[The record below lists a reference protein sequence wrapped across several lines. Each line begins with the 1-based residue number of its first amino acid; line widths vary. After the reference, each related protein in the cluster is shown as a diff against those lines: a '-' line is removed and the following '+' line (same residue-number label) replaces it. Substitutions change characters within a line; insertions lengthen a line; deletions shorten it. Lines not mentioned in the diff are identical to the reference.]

1 MEEIFEVIG
10 VEHLKTV
17 LSNLTPEEIV
27 RPAYE
32 NWFPCQKTGHTILDL
47 ETGQIKGLAI
57 EHNQLPLDRM
67 LFIELYTIK
76 ASEYPIKAEELFS
89 RSEYEKYLEFIEN
102 EPSEFAPDM
111 LSNFCIEEDID
122 AYSRSIGVLAYKFSK
137 NEQKNYNMWES
148 AILNKYYDKTDENHN
163 PFKFRQTS
171 M

>member
-17 LSNLTPEEIV
+17 LSNLTPEEIIK
-27 RPAYE
+27 PAYE

-89 RSEYEKYLEFIEN
+89 QSEYEKYLKFIED

-111 LSNFCIEEDID
+111 LSNFCIEENID
-122 AYSRSIGVLAYKFSK
+122 EYSRSIGLLAYEFSK
-137 NEQKNYNMWES
+137 ENKNYNMWES